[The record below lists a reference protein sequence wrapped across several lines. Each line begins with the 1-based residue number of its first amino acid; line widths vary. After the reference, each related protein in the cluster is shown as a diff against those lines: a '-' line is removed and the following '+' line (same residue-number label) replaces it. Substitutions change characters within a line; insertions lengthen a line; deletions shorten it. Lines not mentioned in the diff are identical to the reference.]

1 VTTARKDLNS
11 NRLMSYNNMERKFE
25 YLINNRVI
33 WRRDP
38 VTDIPDIE
46 TDKYLFYKD
55 GTYQCY
61 NLFRSKAKI
70 TTYRSLKWHMLVLWY
85 LNPDWNKHEAMDI
98 AMYITGKQNG
108 FVTFNINR
116 WNVARLI
123 DDLSIL
129 DLEVQPTNKLRKI
142 IFKWNCG
149 LTKSEK
155 LSIVGQL
162 IGRMNGIKSSDIYE
176 AMLQINYEGDKI
188 IISRLAKMLNV
199 TSRTIYRR
207 MDKYPALKEEKKLLN
222 TEI

>member
-1 VTTARKDLNS
+1 
-11 NRLMSYNNMERKFE
+11 MSYNSMERRFD

-38 VTDIPDIE
+38 ITDIPDIE

-85 LNPDWNKHEAMDI
+85 LNPDWDEHDAMDI
-98 AMYITGKQNG
+98 AMYITNKKNG
-108 FVTFNINR
+108 FVTFNINK

-123 DDLSIL
+123 DDLSVVDL
-129 DLEVQPTNKLRKI
+129 DHPPTNKLRKI

-162 IGRMNGIKSSDIYE
+162 IGKMNGIDKSDIYE
-176 AMLQINYEGDKI
+176 AMTQINYEGYKI
-188 IISRLAKMLNV
+188 IISKLAKMLNV
-199 TSRTIYRR
+199 TPRTIYRR
-207 MDKYPALKEEKKLLN
+207 MNKYPALKEEKQILN
-222 TEI
+222 EET

>member
-1 VTTARKDLNS
+1 
-11 NRLMSYNNMERKFE
+11 MSYNSMERRFD
-25 YLINNRVI
+25 YLIDNRVI

-46 TDKYLFYKD
+46 TDKYMFYKD

-70 TTYRSLKWHMLVLWY
+70 TTYRSLKWHMLVLWH
-85 LNPDWNKHEAMDI
+85 LNPDLDEHQIMDI
-98 AMYITGKQNG
+98 AMWITNKENG

-123 DDLSIL
+123 DDLSVV
-129 DLEVQPTNKLRKI
+129 DLEHPPTNKLRKI

-162 IGRMNGIKSSDIYE
+162 IGKMNGIDKSDIYE
-176 AMLQINYEGDKI
+176 AMIQINYEGYKI
-188 IISRLAKMLNV
+188 IISKLAKMLNV
-199 TSRTIYRR
+199 TPRTIYRH
-207 MDKYPALKEEKKLLN
+207 MNDELKKEKQRLN

>member
-1 VTTARKDLNS
+1 
-11 NRLMSYNNMERKFE
+11 MERKFD
-25 YLINNRVI
+25 YLINDRVI

-38 VTDIPDIE
+38 ITDKPDIE
-46 TDKYLFYKD
+46 TDQYLFYKD

-70 TTYRSLKWHMLVLWY
+70 TTYRSLKWHMLVLWH
-85 LNPDWNKHEAMDI
+85 LNPDWNEQDAMDI
-98 AMYITGKQNG
+98 AMYITDKDNG
-108 FVTFNINR
+108 FITFNINK

-123 DDLSIL
+123 DDLSVV
-129 DLEVQPTNKLRKI
+129 DLEHPPTNKLRKI

-162 IGRMNGIKSSDIYE
+162 IGRMNGVKSSDIYE
-176 AMLQINYEGDKI
+176 AMLQINYEGDRI

-199 TSRTIYRR
+199 TTRTIYRR
-207 MDKYPALKEEKKLLN
+207 MDKYPALKEEKELLN
-222 TEI
+222 KEI

>member
-1 VTTARKDLNS
+1 
-11 NRLMSYNNMERKFE
+11 MSYNNMERRFD
-25 YLINNRVI
+25 YLIDNRVI

-46 TDKYLFYKD
+46 TDKYLFYKS

-85 LNPDWNKHEAMDI
+85 LNPEWDEHKAMDI
-98 AMYITGKQNG
+98 AMWITNKENG

-123 DDLSIL
+123 DDLSVV
-129 DLEVQPTNKLRKI
+129 DLEHPPTNKLRKI

-162 IGRMNGIKSSDIYE
+162 IGRMNGIDKSDIYE
-176 AMLQINYEGDKI
+176 AMTQINYEGYKI
-188 IISRLAKMLNV
+188 IISKLAKMLNV
-199 TSRTIYRR
+199 TTRTIYRH
-207 MDKYPALKEEKKLLN
+207 MNDELKQEKERLN
-222 TEI
+222 GEI

>member
-1 VTTARKDLNS
+1 
-11 NRLMSYNNMERKFE
+11 MSYNSMERRFD
-25 YLINNRVI
+25 YLIDNRVI

-38 VTDIPDIE
+38 ITDIPDIE
-46 TDKYLFYKD
+46 TDKYMFYKD

-85 LNPDWNKHEAMDI
+85 LNSDLDKHQIMDI
-98 AMYITGKQNG
+98 AMWITNKENG
-108 FVTFNINR
+108 FVTFNINK

-123 DDLSIL
+123 DDLSVV
-129 DLEVQPTNKLRKI
+129 DLEHPPTNKLRKI

-162 IGRMNGIKSSDIYE
+162 IGKMNGVKSSDIYE
-176 AMLQINYEGDKI
+176 AMLQINHEGDKI
-188 IISRLAKMLNV
+188 IISKLAKMLNV
-199 TSRTIYRR
+199 TTRTIYRR
-207 MDKYPALKEEKKLLN
+207 MDKYPALKEEKELLN
-222 TEI
+222 KEI

>member
-1 VTTARKDLNS
+1 
-11 NRLMSYNNMERKFE
+11 MSYNSMERKFE

-70 TTYRSLKWHMLVLWY
+70 TTYRSLKWHMLVLWH
-85 LNPDWNKHEAMDI
+85 LNPNWDKSKAMDV
-98 AMYITGKQNG
+98 ATHITDKNNG

-123 DDLSIL
+123 NDLSVV
-129 DLEVQPTNKLRKI
+129 DLEHPPTNKLRKI

-162 IGRMNGIKSSDIYE
+162 IGKMNGVDKSDIYE
-176 AMLQINYEGDKI
+176 AMTQINYEGYKI
-188 IISRLAKMLNV
+188 IISKLAKMLNV
-199 TSRTIYRR
+199 TPRTIYRH
-207 MDKYPALKEEKKLLN
+207 MNDELKQEKERLNEE
-222 TEI
+222 I

>member
-1 VTTARKDLNS
+1 
-11 NRLMSYNNMERKFE
+11 MSYNSMERRFD
-25 YLINNRVI
+25 YLIDNRVI

-46 TDKYLFYKD
+46 TDKYMFYKD

-85 LNPDWNKHEAMDI
+85 LNPDLDEHQVMNI
-98 AMYITGKQNG
+98 AMWITNKENG

-123 DDLSIL
+123 DDLSVV
-129 DLEVQPTNKLRKI
+129 DLEHPPTNKLRKI

-162 IGRMNGIKSSDIYE
+162 IGKMNGVKSSDIYE
-176 AMLQINYEGDKI
+176 AMLQINYEGYKI
-188 IISRLAKMLNV
+188 IISKLAKMLNV
-199 TSRTIYRR
+199 TPRTIYRH
-207 MDKYPALKEEKKLLN
+207 MNDELKQEKERLNEE
-222 TEI
+222 I